1 MSGDTEASLRVLHV
15 ITDRDRR
22 GAQVF
27 AVDLAE
33 GLRVIGVENEVVALT
48 GGRHGDLLEVEALGP
63 SRRSLRT
70 LRALRR
76 RARRVD
82 VVVAHGSATLLAC
95 SLSLL
100 GTHAP
105 FVYRQISDPLHWAAS
120 WSRRLR
126 VAIMLR
132 RAKALVALSETV
144 ADVFAAHYRLPR
156 RMIAVLPNAVPAD
169 RFAPPTPTERA
180 EARDRFGAGSDDVV
194 ALYVGALAVEKGVE
208 DLLDAARSV
217 PEVRVVVVGDG
228 PERGRIE
235 GRAAELGPGR
245 LVVTGALTD
254 PSPALHAADLLVLPS
269 RGGDSMPAVLIEAGL
284 SGLPAISTPVG
295 TIPEIVI
302 DGETGLITPIADVQA
317 LAEALERLATDPE
330 ARERMGAAAR
340 RRCEEQFSIRG
351 TAPAWK
357 ALLSSVV

>member
-1 MSGDTEASLRVLHV
+1 MSGDDDASLRVLHV

-33 GLRVIGVENEVVALT
+33 GLRAIGVDNEVVALAH
-48 GGRHGDLLEVEALGP
+48 GRHGDLLDLEALGP

-70 LRALRR
+70 LRELRR
-76 RARRVD
+76 RSRTVD

-95 SLSLL
+95 SLSLV
-100 GTHAP
+100 GVGVP

-120 WSRRLR
+120 WSRRVR
-126 VAIMLR
+126 VAVLLR
-132 RAKALVALSETV
+132 RAEAVVTLSEAV

-156 RMIAVLPNAVPAD
+156 RTITVLPNAVPAD
-169 RFAPPTPTERA
+169 HFAPPTPTERA
-180 EARDRFGAGSDDVV
+180 EARDRFGAATDDVV
-194 ALYVGALAVEKGVE
+194 ALYIGALAVEKGVE

-217 PEVRVVVVGDG
+217 PNVRVVVVGDG
-228 PERGRIE
+228 PERGRLE
-235 GRAAELGPGR
+235 GRAAEVGPGR
-245 LVVTGALTD
+245 LVLTGPLTD
-254 PSPALHAADLLVLPS
+254 PSPALRAADLLVLPS

-295 TIPEIVI
+295 AITEVVV
-302 DGETGLITPIADVQA
+302 DGETGLITPVADVRA
-317 LAEALERLATDPE
+317 LAAALERLATDPE

-340 RRCEEQFSIRG
+340 RRCEEQFSIQG
-351 TAPAWK
+351 TAPEWK
-357 ALLSSVV
+357 ALLSSLL